1 MPPILDLAIGVV
13 FTFLLF
19 SLVVSALNELI
30 LSWLDKRADFLE
42 EGLAELLADPNKLSG
57 GPLEQFLKHGLVD
70 GLSRKA
76 DGKPGKP
83 AYVPPGVFVLALLD
97 QISKA
102 TPDKTRTTDDI
113 KSALKALP
121 ESKLKQS
128 LTAVLDEAGQNL
140 EKFKAGLED
149 WFNQGMARVSGW
161 YKRYA
166 QQWML
171 WLGLV
176 LAVGCNV
183 DTIHIIQALSS
194 DPKLRT
200 SIVNQAIDYVN
211 KNSTQATNAPM
222 ATGTPNASQAAADS
236 KQLMSQVHAVEG
248 SFVRMNAT
256 GLPVGWGGAQL
267 AYFKDEN
274 GNWLAS
280 RISLGLFG
288 WLLTALAGSLGAPF
302 WFDTLN
308 RFINIRGNGRAPE
321 EGDPTNPKPKSLPN
335 PAAAGP

>member
-30 LSWLDKRADFLE
+30 LSALDKRADFME
-42 EGLAELLADPNKLSG
+42 EGLAELLADPGKTSG

-76 DGKPGKP
+76 NGKPGKP
-83 AYVPPGVFVLALLD
+83 AYVPPDVFVLALLD

-102 TPDKTRTTDDI
+102 SPDKLRTADDI
-113 KSALKALP
+113 KNALRALP
-121 ESKLKQS
+121 DSKLKQS
-128 LTAVLDEAGQNL
+128 LTAVLDEAGQDL
-140 EKFKAGLED
+140 AKFKTGLET

-171 WLGLV
+171 WLGLF
-176 LAVGCNV
+176 LALACNV
-183 DTIHIIQALSS
+183 DTVHIIQALSS
-194 DPKLRT
+194 DPKLRD
-200 SIVNQAIDYVN
+200 SLVNQAIDYV
-211 KNSTQATNAPM
+211 KNAAPPAANTTNSIPAP
-222 ATGTPNASQAAADS
+222 AADS
-236 KQLMSQVHAVEG
+236 RQLMGQAHAVEN
-248 SFVRMNAT
+248 SFARMNAT
-256 GLPVGWGGAQL
+256 GLPVGWGDAQL
-267 AYFKDEN
+267 AYFIDDN
-274 GNWLAS
+274 GNWLFS
-280 RISLGLFG
+280 RISLALFG

-321 EGDPTNPKPKSLPN
+321 EGDPTNPKPKMSQPN
-335 PAAAGP
+335 PQSSNP